1 MNSGPPTGEQAVQ
14 VTPISM
20 DEAAVRRH
28 LRMGHLL
35 PAMGRAL
42 IEFPVGRGV
51 QPVRSGSGVRACGR
65 KWLIRAAREQIANG
79 S

>member
-28 LRMGHLL
+28 LRMGDLL
-35 PAMGRAL
+35 PAMGRGADRIPGGQGCSTGPL
-42 IEFPVGRGV
+42 REW
-51 QPVRSGSGVRACGR
+51 GSRLRTQVVDKSRA
-65 KWLIRAAREQIANG
+65 
-79 S
+79 